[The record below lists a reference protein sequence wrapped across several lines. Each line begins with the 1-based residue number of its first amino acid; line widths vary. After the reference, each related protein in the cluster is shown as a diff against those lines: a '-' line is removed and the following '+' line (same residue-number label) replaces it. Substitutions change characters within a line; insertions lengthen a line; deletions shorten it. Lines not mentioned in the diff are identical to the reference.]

1 MLCAKRSAL
10 TIAFFAFMTACSVS
24 HRPQPSS
31 TNSTDPA
38 SSGNTPAVTL
48 TVGAAADLNY
58 AFQELGAIYEA
69 ETGTKID
76 FNFGSTGQLA
86 QQVDRGAPID
96 LFAAANQ
103 SFVED
108 LDAKG
113 RVISDTKE
121 IYGRGRIVLWSRND
135 SPLEIEQLSLE
146 DLLDPEITR
155 VAIANPAHAPYGIAA
170 REALEA
176 VGVWEQI
183 QPKLVLGENVR
194 QTLQY
199 AETGNVDVAIVALS
213 LAVVADGQ
221 WQLLPEELHN
231 PLDQMLAVVEG
242 TPHETEA
249 RDFAEFINSA
259 KGRPIMQQYGFVL
272 PTEEPVQ

>member
-1 MLCAKRSAL
+1 MLSTKRSAL
-10 TIAFFAFMTACSVS
+10 ALSFLAFITACGVS
-24 HRPQPSS
+24 PNLQTAS
-31 TNSTDPA
+31 TNSPDPV
-38 SSGNTPAVTL
+38 SSDNAPAVTL
-48 TVGAAADLNY
+48 TVGAAADLQY
-58 AFQELGAIYEA
+58 AFQELGELFEA
-69 ETGTKID
+69 ETGTKVD

-86 QQVDRGAPID
+86 QQVERGAPID

-113 RVISDTKE
+113 RVVSDTKE

-135 SPLEIEQLSLE
+135 SPLDIEQMSLE

-155 VAIANPAHAPYGIAA
+155 VAIANPDHAPYGIAA
-170 REALEA
+170 REALESI
-176 VGVWEQI
+176 GIWEEI
-183 QPKLVLGENVR
+183 QPKLVLGENIR

-199 AETGNVDVAIVALS
+199 AETGNVDAAIVALS
-213 LAVVADGQ
+213 LAVVVDGQ

-231 PLDQMLAVVEG
+231 PLDQMLAVVKG
-242 TPHETEA
+242 TPHEAEA
-249 RDFAEFINSA
+249 RDFAEFINST

-272 PTEEPVQ
+272 PGEEPVQ